1 MKFDIIA
8 SGSGGNCIALTYEGR
23 TILID
28 AGVAKTKIAK
38 RLLECGIRPDQV
50 TDIFIT
56 HSHSDHIKGLPLAN
70 QYRINVW
77 ATDGEWKGISGVD
90 EDLRRVVETRY
101 SKYESIRLGDIWVYP
116 FKTHHDAYEPIG
128 YAIEADSGS
137 RACVVFDTGK
147 YDQDMLDMMEGSIY
161 IIIEANHDPDMVEAS
176 NYPISV
182 QSRILSDLGHLSNQQ
197 TAEALQKLIKGTG
210 ERIYLTHLSSNNN
223 SPILAEMTVK
233 AALRQK
239 GFIAGTHYEIEVVSK

>member
-1 MKFDIIA
+1 MKVDIIA
-8 SGSGGNCIALTYEGR
+8 SGSGGNCIALTNEGR

-56 HSHSDHIKGLPLAN
+56 HAHGDHIKGLPLAN
-70 QYRINVW
+70 KYRIKVW

-101 SKYESIRLGDIWVYP
+101 SKYEMIELGGVHLYP
-116 FKTHHDAYEPIG
+116 FKTHHDAYEPVG
-128 YAIEADSGS
+128 YAIEPDNNGL
-137 RACVVFDTGK
+137 RTCVVFDTGK
-147 YDQDMLDMMEGSIY
+147 VDDDMLSLMEGHIY
-161 IIIEANHDPDMVEAS
+161 IVESNHDPDMVVAS
-176 NYPISV
+176 DYPLSV

-197 TAEALQKLIKGTG
+197 TAEALQKLIRGKG

-239 GFIAGTHYEIEVVSK
+239 GFIAGTHYEIEVVST

>member
-1 MKFDIIA
+1 MKVDIIA
-8 SGSGGNCIALTYEGR
+8 SGSGGNCIALTYESR

-56 HSHSDHIKGLPLAN
+56 HAHGDHIKGLPLAN
-70 QYRINVW
+70 QYRIDVW

-90 EDLRRVVETRY
+90 DELRWVVET
-101 SKYESIRLGDIWVYP
+101 KFGEYEVIELNGIFIYP
-116 FKTHHDAYEPIG
+116 FKTHHDAYEPVG
-128 YAIEADSGS
+128 YTVEAYDGS

-147 YDQDMLDMMEGSIY
+147 VDEEMLALMEAQVY
-161 IIIEANHDPDMVEAS
+161 IIEANHDPDMVEAS

-197 TAEALQKLIKGTG
+197 TAEALQKLIRGKG